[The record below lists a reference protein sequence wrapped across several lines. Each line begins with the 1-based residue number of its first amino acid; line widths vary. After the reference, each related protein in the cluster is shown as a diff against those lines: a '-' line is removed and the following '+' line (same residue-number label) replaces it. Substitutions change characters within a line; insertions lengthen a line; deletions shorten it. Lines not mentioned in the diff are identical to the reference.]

1 LTRIDSAM
9 NSAAEEALQAGDPT
23 LALAELQSQVRSS
36 PADAKLRVFLFQLLC
51 VLGQW
56 DRALT
61 QLELCAQMDA
71 SALPMR
77 ETYRDAIHCEMLR
90 AEVFKGRKSPMLF
103 GEPEGWIAQLIEA
116 LIRAGRGEAAAA
128 NQLRDEA
135 FEAAPASPGQAD
147 DQRFEWI
154 ADADMRL
161 GPLLEAIVN
170 GRYYW
175 VPFSRLSKVAIE
187 APEDLRDAVW
197 APANLEFINGGQTIA
212 LIPTRYPGSESAAD
226 GRVVLGR
233 KTVWDEIAPGVHA
246 GLGQRVLATD
256 RAEIGLLDLRSL
268 VFDPPGA
275 ING

>member
-1 LTRIDSAM
+1 MKT
-9 NSAAEEALQAGDPT
+9 AAEEALHAGDPA
-23 LALAELQSQVRSS
+23 LALAELQKAVRGS

-71 SALPMR
+71 AALPMR
-77 ETYRDAIHCEMLR
+77 ETYRDAIHCELLR
-90 AEVFKGRKSPMLF
+90 AEVFKGRKTPMLF
-103 GEPEGWIAQLIEA
+103 GEPEGWTAQLIES

-135 FEAAPASPGQAD
+135 FDAAPASAGSANE
-147 DQRFEWI
+147 QRFEWI

-175 VPFSRLSKVAIE
+175 VPFSRLSKVEIE
-187 APEDLRDAVW
+187 APGDLRDSVW
-197 APANLEFINGGQTIA
+197 LPATLQFVNGGETMA

-226 GRVVLGR
+226 GLVALGR
-233 KTVWDEIAPGVHA
+233 KTVWDEIAPGVHI
-246 GLGQRVLATD
+246 GLGQRVLATNQ
-256 RAEIGLLDLRSL
+256 AEIGLLDLRSL
-268 VFDPPGA
+268 VFDPAGA
-275 ING
+275 PDA